1 MRRERRGL
9 WSVADR
15 EPAEAC
21 NFKRS
26 SDPIVKEQH
35 MASQQ
40 IPYPADYD
48 LEAELADQRYHRA
61 LRQVTVF
68 DVVSLACA
76 ILSER
81 EMDRTHPLYH
91 LARHVLQHGS
101 YKRSGRYAHMSDSL
115 SRTLE
120 DVCDEAVERCVVDI
134 LQSDQEAD
142 MALDME

>member
-1 MRRERRGL
+1 
-9 WSVADR
+9 
-15 EPAEAC
+15 
-21 NFKRS
+21 
-26 SDPIVKEQH
+26 
-35 MASQQ
+35 MALQPL
-40 IPYPADYD
+40 PYPTSHDID
-48 LEAELADQRYHRA
+48 VEAELADERYRRA

-101 YKRSGRYAHMSDSL
+101 YKRSGKYAHMSDSL
-115 SRTLE
+115 SRALE
-120 DVCDEAVERCVVDI
+120 DVCDEAVERCVADL
-134 LQSDQEAD
+134 LQSDQLAD